1 MGFER
6 VQQAIQAVRRGEMV
20 ILVDDEDRE
29 NEGDLCVAAEKVTP
43 EAINFMAKFGRGLI
57 CLALTEERARA
68 LDLPMMVA
76 QNTSPYGTAF
86 TVSIEARHGVT
97 TGISAADRATTIL
110 TAVAAHTGP
119 EHLSR
124 PGHVFPLV
132 ARAGG
137 VLVRTGQT
145 EGAVDLARLAGLA
158 PAGVICEVMSE
169 DGSMARMRELE
180 RFAAEHGL
188 LVVSIADLIEYRL
201 THESLVRRI
210 TSREVEHPHWGSVTL
225 HAYGTTLDERQHL
238 AVVKGDVVNGSP
250 PLVRVHSGYPLSGVF
265 GDLFS
270 NDRQLLN
277 AALMRLGAEERGVLL
292 CLDRG
297 RAETPL
303 AERIRNLGRPAGDAP
318 AVGTLREIGI
328 GAQILRDL
336 GLSRVRLLTNSAWR
350 LAGIEGYGLRV
361 EEVIPLDIG
370 SAPPL
375 PSPKLEVVKAEKA
388 KG

>member
-1 MGFER
+1 
-6 VQQAIQAVRRGEMV
+6 MV

-43 EAINFMAKFGRGLI
+43 AAINFMVKHGRGLV
-57 CLALTEERARA
+57 CLALTEERARV
-68 LDLPMMVA
+68 LDLPLMVA
-76 QNTSPYGTAF
+76 ENTSPYGTAF

-110 TAVAAHTGP
+110 TAVAARARADD
-119 EHLSR
+119 LSR

-145 EGAVDLARLAGLA
+145 EGVVDLARLAGLT
-158 PAGVICEVMSE
+158 PAGVICEVMNE
-169 DGSMARMRELE
+169 DGSMARMPDLE
-180 RFAAEHGL
+180 RFAHQHGL

-201 THESLVRRI
+201 THESLVRRLA
-210 TSREVEHPHWGSVTL
+210 SQDVEHPHWGAVTL
-225 HAYGTTLDERQHL
+225 HAYGTNIDERQHL
-238 AVVKGDVVNGSP
+238 AVVKGDVASGSA

-277 AALMRLGAEERGVLL
+277 AALMRLGAEARGVLL

-297 RAETPL
+297 RAEMPL
-303 AERIRNLGRPAGDAP
+303 AERIRNLGRPPGDAP
-318 AVGTLREIGI
+318 AGGTLREIGI

-336 GLSRVRLLTNSAWR
+336 GLTHVRLLTNSAWR
-350 LAGIEGYGLRV
+350 LAGIEGYGLKI
-361 EEVIPLDIG
+361 EEVIALDIG
-370 SAPPL
+370 AAPPL
-375 PSPKLEVVKAEKA
+375 PSPRLEIVKAEKA